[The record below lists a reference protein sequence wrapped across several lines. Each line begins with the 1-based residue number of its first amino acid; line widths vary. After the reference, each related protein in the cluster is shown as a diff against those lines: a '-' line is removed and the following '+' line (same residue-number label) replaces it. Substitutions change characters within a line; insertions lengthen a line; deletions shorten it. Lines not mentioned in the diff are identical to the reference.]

1 MTITLRIIVQFI
13 SRIYVRFTS
22 FIVRNECKLI
32 CRDVL
37 RLRKCLSFIC
47 VLAWMLLFACCG
59 GERAR
64 QPEEQGSSAHAALA
78 EIDSLMWRRA
88 DSAFVLLQEFVVGPE
103 AEELDTFD
111 GHYCQVLLSELLYKN
126 DYGQSNR
133 EKLLKAVGY
142 FDSIVGTDGRDA
154 MNRVSTDNLV
164 FLDARAHYINGV
176 GFYEQGDVVEAC
188 EEYLKA
194 LEVMEE
200 RFEEEELLGH
210 KAKFMT
216 FSYGR
221 LAELFSDQYMMENS
235 IVCYE
240 NALSYCQRTPTSP
253 RGVSR
258 ILFNIGHQYEMLN
271 ELKKALKYYVQAT
284 EHMPDTNHVLYRDI
298 RAHIVICNYELG
310 TDSNQSIEILRH
322 NISQSEKESERNNYS
337 LFIGSIYAEEK
348 VYDSAL
354 VYLEPL
360 FEHYGEIEAAKYLR
374 VIYDSLGYAEKA
386 DECVRFL
393 ADNIQSEGENKAL
406 VSQLE
411 NVFKIYT
418 NKKQQRQAEAEQK
431 SAQKIAAKRTLAVA
445 VSVALVVLAVLVWV
459 LRKRSKKR
467 LAVSET
473 ASRQELEA
481 ERQTHRMEQAA
492 MSGRLKRS
500 NQELRELK
508 EQMKQQDNSV
518 AKTEAAASFAE
529 EPICRLILERVKDGQ
544 FKSKVD
550 YRIYEDS
557 ALDKQQLLD
566 LRLAVD
572 RHFGQFTARLKKAYP
587 ELTNSDLDYC
597 CLYLLGL
604 TDADIAA
611 LMQRTYNTVFERKS
625 KMRKIFGSDNP
636 LPITLMGMAK
646 DSSSI

>member
-1 MTITLRIIVQFI
+1 MKRHIHILFLAFVMAACTSPVETRFIASPDNMMHQRI
-13 SRIYVRFTS
+13 
-22 FIVRNECKLI
+22 
-32 CRDVL
+32 
-37 RLRKCLSFIC
+37 
-47 VLAWMLLFACCG
+47 
-59 GERAR
+59 
-64 QPEEQGSSAHAALA
+64 AA
-78 EIDSLMWRRA
+78 IDSLMWQQPDSALAVMLDFAASPQA
-88 DSAFVLLQEFVVGPE
+88 DS
-103 AEELDTFD
+103 LDVFD
-111 GHYCQVLLSELLYKN
+111 GHYCQLLISELLYKN
-126 DYGQSNR
+126 DCEQTNR
-133 EKLLKAVGY
+133 KDLLQAVDY
-142 FDSIVGTDGRDA
+142 FDSLCMTGDVAHND
-154 MNRVSTDNLV
+154 STRASRRHCGLDPQSPDLNDDIA
-164 FLDARAHYINGV
+164 FLTARAHYINGV
-176 GFYEQGDVVEAC
+176 GFYEQGEVVNAC

-194 LEVMEE
+194 FEVMEE

-210 KAKFMT
+210 KAKIMT

-310 TDSNQSIEILRH
+310 MDSNQSIEILRH

-360 FEHYGEIEAAKYLR
+360 YEHYGEIEAAKYLR
-374 VIYDSLGYAEKA
+374 VIYDSLGYTEKA
-386 DECVRFL
+386 DACVRFL

-508 EQMKQQDNSV
+508 EQMKQQDNSA
-518 AKTEAAASFAE
+518 AKAETTASFAE

-550 YRIYEDS
+550 YTVYKDS

-566 LRLAVD
+566 LRLAAD
-572 RHFGQFTARLKKAYP
+572 RHFNQFTVRLKKAYP
-587 ELTNSDLDYC
+587 KLTNGDLDYC

-604 TDADIAA
+604 TDADVSA
-611 LMQRTYNTVFERKS
+611 LMQRAYNTVIERNGKI
-625 KMRKIFGSDNP
+625 RKIFGSENP
-636 LPITLMGMAK
+636 LPATLIVFAK
-646 DSSSI
+646 ESSID